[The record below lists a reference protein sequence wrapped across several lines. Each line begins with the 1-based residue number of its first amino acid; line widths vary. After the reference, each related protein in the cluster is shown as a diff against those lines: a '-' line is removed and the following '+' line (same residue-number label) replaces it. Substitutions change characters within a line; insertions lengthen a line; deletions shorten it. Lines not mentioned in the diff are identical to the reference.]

1 MLSTIVLIPGSL
13 TLVPELGA
21 GDVAAAQL
29 REAITSALPALGAVT
44 TVVGSQDPRWYT
56 GHAGSFRAWGADVQ
70 VSGGHYSA
78 ELVARY
84 FLDGADIGVQASVDK
99 LSAVSGKS
107 ALVVADGSAG
117 MTQRAPLGPV
127 AGAAD
132 ADSAIRALLGSG
144 VAPASPQWFHDR
156 GVIEPQ
162 PFMELAEI
170 SGAWERRLVCA
181 DHTSGVGRY
190 VSVWTRKDN

>member
-21 GDVAAAQL
+21 GDVAATQL
-29 REAITSALPALGAVT
+29 REAIVDALPALGAST
-44 TVVGSQDPRWYT
+44 TVVGSQDARWYT
-56 GHAGSFRAWGADVQ
+56 GHAGGFRAWGTDVQ

-84 FLDGADIGVQASVDK
+84 FLDRASIGVRASVDK
-99 LSAVSGKS
+99 LSAVFGES

-117 MTQRAPLGPV
+117 MTPRAPLGPV
-127 AGAAD
+127 SGAAEAD
-132 ADSAIRALLGSG
+132 AALRALLNSGS
-144 VAPASPQWFHDR
+144 APESAEWLRNR

-162 PFMELAEI
+162 LWMELAELP
-170 SGAWERRLVCA
+170 GAWERRLMCA
-181 DHTSGVGRY
+181 DHTAGVARY
-190 VSVWTRKDN
+190 VSVWTREDN